1 MIVAN
6 WYDDH
11 LFRLGSALCRM
22 YMLHPLQI
30 RSNAFG
36 LLLSRRNT
44 GLMVGPQSEQTPIT
58 QGRRPVMAIGAKS
71 LSFGHFLSVSVALCD
86 FLLLSALLSEGG
98 CIFDGAD
105 MLSLVKGAK
114 CEYSQT

>member
-11 LFRLGSALCRM
+11 LLRLGSALCRM
-22 YMLHPLQI
+22 YMLHALQI

-58 QGRRPVMAIGAKS
+58 QGRSLVMAIGVNCRHICFFCQS
-71 LSFGHFLSVSVALCD
+71 LLHDVSFHCCVKEAVSLAEKT
-86 FLLLSALLSEGG
+86 F
-98 CIFDGAD
+98 
-105 MLSLVKGAK
+105 
-114 CEYSQT
+114 